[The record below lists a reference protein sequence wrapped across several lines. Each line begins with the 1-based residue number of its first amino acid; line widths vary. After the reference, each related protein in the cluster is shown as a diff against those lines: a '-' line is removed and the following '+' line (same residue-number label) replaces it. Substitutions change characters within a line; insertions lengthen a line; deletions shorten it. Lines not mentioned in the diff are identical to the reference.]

1 MCGICCRCHHCWLDL
16 EAASHPVWQKLKAAQ
31 AEYRHAMADLA
42 QQDAPSTLFLSGVSS
57 MLNNVAEVCPGVG
70 PMPSVVILVPGLV
83 NEK

>member
-1 MCGICCRCHHCWLDL
+1 
-16 EAASHPVWQKLKAAQ
+16 
-31 AEYRHAMADLA
+31 MADLA